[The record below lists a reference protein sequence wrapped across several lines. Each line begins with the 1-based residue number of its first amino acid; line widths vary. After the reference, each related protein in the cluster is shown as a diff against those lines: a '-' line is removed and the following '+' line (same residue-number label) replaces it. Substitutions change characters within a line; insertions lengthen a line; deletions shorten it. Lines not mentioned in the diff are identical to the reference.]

1 MYRMYSKSVVPLKMC
16 NEMRTSC
23 RNVCSYLSLL
33 HFLSVFY
40 SLCADYANG
49 HLDVCDR
56 NERGGS
62 SGRQLF
68 HDIAVGLFAFVETH
82 TEKLTHNL
90 IIYHV

>member
-1 MYRMYSKSVVPLKMC
+1 MCVLISPLPPIHFF
-16 NEMRTSC
+16 
-23 RNVCSYLSLL
+23 VSL
-33 HFLSVFY
+33 FY

-68 HDIAVGLFAFVETH
+68 HDIAVGYFMFALVERHTETLTH
-82 TEKLTHNL
+82 TQPHYISCMREGVYSTVLVL
-90 IIYHV
+90 G